1 MLTLSQAQTIKVLL
15 VDDHPVVREGL
26 RAVLGSEPGIEMVGE
41 ACSGAEALQK
51 VSDLQPEVILM
62 DIQLPETNG
71 LEVMRQ
77 IHRTW
82 PDMAVIILT
91 VYDSEIYCIDALRSG
106 AQGYLLKDASCA
118 LVAQAIRAARSGGAL
133 VEGNLLR
140 RAVQSLAGGARRNKA
155 GAGREEPAPGSIPTD
170 LTPRELDVLRLLA
183 KGYHNKAISD
193 ELHLAAVTVKK
204 YVQAVIAKL
213 GTSDRTQAALLGA
226 RLGLAD

>member
-1 MLTLSQAQTIKVLL
+1 MLPLNNSPSVRVLL

-26 RAVLGSEPGIEMVGE
+26 RAVLSSEPGIAMVGE

-51 VSDLQPEVILM
+51 VDELAPEVVLM
-62 DIQLPETNG
+62 DIQIPETNG

-77 IHRTW
+77 IHRTH
-82 PDMAVIILT
+82 PDIAVIILT

-118 LVAQAIRAARSGGAL
+118 LVAQAIRAARNGGAL

-140 RAVQSLAGGARRNKA
+140 RAIQGLAGGTRRPRS
-155 GAGREEPAPGSIPTD
+155 GAAQEEPATGSIPTD

-183 KGYHNKAISD
+183 RGHHNKAICD

-204 YVQAVIAKL
+204 YVQSIIAKL
-213 GTSDRTQAALLGA
+213 GASDRTQAALMGA
-226 RLGLAD
+226 RMGLSD